1 MNWTFFGRGSRRAVT
16 QNQPMTKL
24 LMPAFASLCLAAY
37 SHTAGPVQPKS
48 LSKLAFS
55 PDGVLFVA
63 DSIDSRVYAIDLE
76 DRTPQALP
84 KELNIAD
91 LEGKI
96 GALIGVDS
104 RDVMIHD
111 MAVNPVSQNIYLTVS
126 RGRRAMIQAWQL
138 PNDVANP
145 AVLLRISPA
154 SGAITEVSLKNV
166 KHSYVE
172 ITNPPDPN
180 AKTPWK
186 DAKQRVDTV
195 SDLAFHDGKLYLAG
209 LSNQEFSSVM
219 RVISYPFSGAATPSS
234 TTFEVYH
241 GAHGQYETDSPVR
254 AFLPIRV
261 GNKPVLLAS
270 YLCSPLAI
278 FPMDALK
285 DKAQVKGQTIAE
297 MGSGNYPL
305 DMVAFKF
312 KGEDHI
318 IVVNNNRGVLLIK
331 SSDLEKPLPNI
342 TSRVEDTAGIPFRP
356 LRNRGVI
363 RADNLGSKNLALL
376 ARNVLSGEVRL
387 FNMPLE

>member
-1 MNWTFFGRGSRRAVT
+1 
-16 QNQPMTKL
+16 MTKL
-24 LMPAFASLCLAAY
+24 LIPAFLLCCLATHAK
-37 SHTAGPVQPKS
+37 TGPIQAMS

-63 DSIDSRVYAIDLE
+63 DSIASRIYAIDLE

-84 KELNIAD
+84 KALDIAD

-96 GALIGVDS
+96 GPMIGADS

-126 RGRRAMIQAWQL
+126 RGRRAFTQAWQL

-154 SGAITEVSLKNV
+154 SGSITEVSLKSVN
-166 KHSYVE
+166 HSFAE

-180 AKTPWK
+180 VKTPWK

-219 RVISYPFSGAATPSS
+219 RVIPYPFDSKGASA

-254 AFLPIRV
+254 AFLPIRL

-278 FPMDALK
+278 FPMDSLK

-342 TSRVEDTAGIPFRP
+342 TSRVEDVAGIPFRP